1 MSFSE
6 PARPIDSELAATSA
20 LLAAVLTVGFM
31 TVGDYGITTDE
42 FVFDA
47 YGPKALAWYLSGFT
61 DRTWFYYLDERP
73 YGPWFQM
80 LVTAVQSLGLGER
93 FTVRHAVTFVIGIG
107 GLAALLPL
115 ARVTVGRWAGFAA
128 IALCLITG
136 NLYGHLFFTPN
147 DVPFMATMTWAT
159 LAVVVMARDPVPSWG
174 VVVAVGLLTGLAIA
188 TRPGGVLVQ
197 LYLLAAMALCAV
209 EAFLSR
215 RDRTVL
221 RRTGVRTAVAIFLA
235 WPVAIALWPLLQVQN
250 PATGFT
256 IAFAHFADIGLDFPI
271 WHWGQRLSTAA
282 LPRTYVPGELLARLP
297 TVFIGLLAVAA
308 VGGGASVFRFLAAC
322 AKDMQRQGRAGMV
335 AALSALARNRAILVL
350 AMATLAPLAF
360 VMVTRPII
368 FDGIRHLLFTI
379 PLLAL
384 FAGWGLLRLLP
395 LIRRVPYVWAPL
407 AGAYVAAALATMAVL
422 HPLEYMATNVLAGGV
437 SRSVGRF
444 DLDYW
449 LAAAT
454 EALRRLEQRL
464 ANDASGRFRSGT
476 PSIHICI
483 PWREQWVAP
492 MFRRP
497 WKLELEPQKADYVI
511 ETERSHCAPR
521 SQAVLIDEVR
531 RFDRPF
537 AWTFENR
544 AAGRP

>member
-1 MSFSE
+1 MNFSK
-6 PARPIDSELAATSA
+6 PIDSELAATSA
-20 LLAAVLTVGFM
+20 LLAAVLTIGLV
-31 TVGDYGITTDE
+31 TVGDYGITSDE
-42 FVFDA
+42 FLFDA
-47 YGPKALAWYLSGFT
+47 YGPKSLAWYLSGFT
-61 DRTWFYYLDERP
+61 DRTWFDYLDERP

-93 FTVRHAVTFVIGIG
+93 FTVRHAVTFVFGIG

-115 ARVTVGRWAGFAA
+115 ARLTVGRWAGFAA
-128 IALCLITG
+128 IVLCLITG
-136 NLYGHLFFTPN
+136 NLYGHLFFSPN

-197 LYLLAAMALCAV
+197 IYLLAAMGLSALDDS
-209 EAFLSR
+209 LSR
-215 RDRTVL
+215 RDRVVL
-221 RRTGVRTAVAIFLA
+221 RRTGVRTAVAMLIA
-235 WPVAIALWPLLQVQN
+235 WPVAIALWPFLQVQN
-250 PATGFT
+250 PVTGFAV
-256 IAFAHFADIGLDFPI
+256 AFAHFANIGLDFPI
-271 WHWGQRLSTAA
+271 WHWGRRLSTAA
-282 LPRTYVPGELLARLP
+282 LPWTYVPGELLARLP
-297 TVFIGLLAVAA
+297 TAFIGLLAVA
-308 VGGGASVFRFLAAC
+308 VVCGAASGFRFVTAA
-322 AKDMQRQGRAGMV
+322 AKEHHGQMV
-335 AALSALARNRAILVL
+335 AALSALARNRAMLVL

-384 FAGWGLLRLLP
+384 FAAWGLLRLLP
-395 LIRRVPYVWAPL
+395 LVRRVPYVAVMV
-407 AGAYVAAALATMAVL
+407 AGAYVAAAIATLAIL
-422 HPLEYMATNVLAGGV
+422 HPLEYAATNVLAGGV
-437 SRSVGRF
+437 ARSVGRF

-464 ANDASGRFRSGT
+464 AYDAPERFRSST

-492 MFRRP
+492 MFRLP
-497 WKLELEPQKADYVI
+497 WKLELDPQKADYVI
-511 ETERSHCAPR
+511 ETERSRCAPR
-521 SQAVLIDEVR
+521 SQRVLIDEVR
-531 RFDRPF
+531 RFDRAF

-544 AAGRP
+544 TAGGR